1 MPTCKSKQ
9 LKLKFLI
16 DNIRPTQYECQYMF
30 VLNTK
35 LLMSY
40 KQKDRKVNLAIKLIG
55 SNLLELI
62 KC

>member
-1 MPTCKSKQ
+1 
-9 LKLKFLI
+9 
-16 DNIRPTQYECQYMF
+16 
-30 VLNTK
+30 
-35 LLMSY
+35 MSY

>member
-16 DNIRPTQYECQYMF
+16 DKIRVSQYACQYMF
-30 VLNTK
+30 VFKTK